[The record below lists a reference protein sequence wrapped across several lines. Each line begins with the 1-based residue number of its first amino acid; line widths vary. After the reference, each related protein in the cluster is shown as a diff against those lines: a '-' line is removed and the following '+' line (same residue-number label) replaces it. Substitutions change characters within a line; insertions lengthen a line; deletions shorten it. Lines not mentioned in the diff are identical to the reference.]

1 MNPDA
6 GMTVG
11 TMLGQS
17 TRLML
22 MGMATVFS
30 FIIIMIV
37 VLGLVHK
44 VLHALKLDA
53 DVEAPAVVAVPAV
66 AVPVVAQAAP
76 VVGEGGAVI
85 AAIAAAIHAK

>member
-1 MNPDA
+1 MNPD
-6 GMTVG
+6 GMTIG

-30 FIIIMIV
+30 FIAIMIIA
-37 VLGLVHK
+37 LGLVHK
-44 VLHALKLDA
+44 LLHALKLDV
-53 DVEAPAVVAVPAV
+53 DVQAAAATVAPAAAVPA
-66 AVPVVAQAAP
+66 VAQAAP